1 MKWKKNPATNVFQF
15 TRPCAPAYLC
25 SDAGQTHPRRET
37 EWLSF
42 VLIICKTPH
51 KMNRSNHS
59 SENDKKVVCWSTYHK
74 RYYAANRERI
84 LARQKRW
91 RTENSE
97 VLKACRKRWYENNK
111 ERIVR
116 NQRAYCQQNKEHVRS
131 YRRKYD
137 KDNRERLN
145 KYWRS
150 YYAKNK
156 GRIKQRL
163 LDKKQQTEIGK
174 TMAHC
179 GGWNPG

>member
-1 MKWKKNPATNVFQF
+1 
-15 TRPCAPAYLC
+15 
-25 SDAGQTHPRRET
+25 
-37 EWLSF
+37 
-42 VLIICKTPH
+42 
-51 KMNRSNHS
+51 MNSSNHS
-59 SENDKKVVCWSTYHK
+59 SENDNKVVCWSTYHK

-84 LARQKRW
+84 LVRQKRW

-97 VLKACRKRWYENNK
+97 VLKARRKRWYENNK

-156 GRIKQRL
+156 ERIKQRL
-163 LDKKQQTEIGK
+163 RDNKQQTEIGQ
-174 TMAHC
+174 TMDWDQGSEKLETSLAPSVTQC
-179 GGWNPG
+179 GIPTSETSSATATCEKP

>member
-1 MKWKKNPATNVFQF
+1 
-15 TRPCAPAYLC
+15 
-25 SDAGQTHPRRET
+25 
-37 EWLSF
+37 
-42 VLIICKTPH
+42 
-51 KMNRSNHS
+51 MNRSNHS

-97 VLKACRKRWYENNK
+97 VLKARRKRWYENSK

-156 GRIKQRL
+156 ERIKQRL
-163 LDKKQQTEIGK
+163 RDKKQQTEIGQ
-174 TMAHC
+174 TVAHC
-179 GGWNPG
+179 GDLDQGAEKLETSLAPSATQCGIPTSETSSTTATCENLKKGWEAQD

>member
-1 MKWKKNPATNVFQF
+1 
-15 TRPCAPAYLC
+15 
-25 SDAGQTHPRRET
+25 
-37 EWLSF
+37 
-42 VLIICKTPH
+42 
-51 KMNRSNHS
+51 MNRSNHS

-97 VLKACRKRWYENNK
+97 VLKARRKRWYENNK

-156 GRIKQRL
+156 ERIKQRL
-163 LDKKQQTEIGK
+163 RDKKQQAEIGQ

-179 GGWNPG
+179 GDWDQGSEKLETSLTPSVTQCGIKTSETSFTTETCEKP